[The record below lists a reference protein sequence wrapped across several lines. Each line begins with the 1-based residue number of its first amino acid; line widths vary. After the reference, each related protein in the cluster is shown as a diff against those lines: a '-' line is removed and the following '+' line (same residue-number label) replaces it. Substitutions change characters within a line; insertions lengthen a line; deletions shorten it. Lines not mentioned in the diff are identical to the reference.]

1 MSASISED
9 VSLLYCF
16 LPFEDLNVTLE
27 KANKAAT
34 VTMLTTLVPRYFC
47 FLSFIV
53 KDSLSYC
60 LWQGVK
66 IGKCVIVTP

>member
-16 LPFEDLNVTLE
+16 LPFEDLNVKLE
-27 KANKAAT
+27 KANEAAI
-34 VTMLTTLVPRYFC
+34 VTMLTTLEPGYFW

-53 KDSLSYC
+53 KDSVLYVY
-60 LWQGVK
+60 GRE
-66 IGKCVIVTP
+66 